1 MKTFLSLVAAVAIS
15 ASVCQQASATIV
27 TSVVAGPNSPGITF
41 GAASFNHV
49 VADNAGTP
57 GPSANTIT
65 LNATFEAGYVPNSP
79 FNWTINFVEADG
91 DLNVNG
97 NAKYLVTLNLLNN
110 GAEPAALASQ
120 LVSLGA
126 PNILLDVF
134 PVSVAGPNSFVS
146 PSSPGATSSI
156 GTSFGNGFNAGTPFV
171 GFHNAGAFNVG
182 DAATLVFT
190 LDLADYSNGL
200 GTSVVSGDF
209 VLSMVANPEP
219 ASLAL
224 AGFALSAS
232 GAGVFIRRKKK
243 VVATVVEQTPAV

>member
-1 MKTFLSLVAAVAIS
+1 MKKFLSLVAAVAIS
-15 ASVCQQASATIV
+15 TSLCDQASATII

-41 GAASFNHV
+41 GAASFNHL

-57 GPSANTIT
+57 GPSVNTIT

-79 FNWTINFVEADG
+79 FNWTVNFVEADG
-91 DLNVNG
+91 DVNVNG
-97 NAKYLVTLNLLNN
+97 NAKYLVTLNMVNN
-110 GAEPAALASQ
+110 GVDPAALASQ
-120 LVSLGA
+120 RITLGS
-126 PNILLDVF
+126 PNILLDLF
-134 PVSVAGPNSFVS
+134 PVSVANPNSFVS
-146 PSSPGATSSI
+146 PSSPSPTSTI
-156 GTSFGNGFNAGTPFV
+156 GSTYGSGFDGLTPFV

-200 GTSVVSGDF
+200 GTSVVSGNF

-243 VVATVVEQTPAV
+243 VVATGVEQTPAV

>member
-1 MKTFLSLVAAVAIS
+1 MKIFLSLVAAVAIS
-15 ASVCQQASATIV
+15 ASVCNQASATII
-27 TSVVAGPNSPGITF
+27 TNVVAGANGPGVTF
-41 GAASFNHV
+41 GPTAFTQVLAGNGN
-49 VADNAGTP
+49 VA
-57 GPSANTIT
+57 GPSVNTIT
-65 LNATFEAGYVPNSP
+65 LNATFEAGYVGNTP
-79 FNWTINFVEADG
+79 FNWTISFVDADG
-91 DLNVNG
+91 DVNVNG
-97 NAKYLVTLNLLNN
+97 NTKYLVTMNLFNN
-110 GAEPAALASQ
+110 GADPAALASQ

-126 PNILLDVF
+126 PNVLLDVF

-156 GTSFGNGFNAGTPFV
+156 GASFGNGFNAGTPFV

-200 GTSVVSGDF
+200 GTSVVSGNF

-243 VVATVVEQTPAV
+243 VVATGVEQTPAV